1 VKHKNTL
8 SQKPSVVKAPALSE
22 MSEKDA
28 KWDKHRSNTQ
38 TIGSLYDRAGEGDLE
53 RLGKRMASCSGVLKF
68 GQAVN
73 LETGEISIKLDQAF
87 FCKVRHCP
95 VCQWRRGMA
104 NMAKFYERLPA
115 VSAAYPQAQWLFLT
129 LTVKNPEMADLR
141 TTLRDMNAAWQ
152 RMIQRAGW
160 PAKGFIRTTE
170 VTKGKDGNPHPHFHA
185 LLLVSPGYFQGKNY
199 ISQVKWAQMW
209 RDALR
214 ADYTPVV
221 HVAKVKAKSDKAK
234 AAEAS
239 GDKIAALSAAV
250 AETLKYSVKP
260 EDMLTDGAF
269 LFGITKQL
277 FKLRFLATGG
287 LLKGWLKETASNAE
301 MVETG
306 LEDEEEKE
314 AEVRPDLPPIFF
326 GWKKGE
332 RRYRQVKKGD
342 GPKRSYEISPRA
354 PELGGGWRLRLIED
368 GEEVGGGV
376 FPPVAD
382 IEDAEQAFVSAFE
395 NAKAEATSWLDSRP

>member
-8 SQKPSVVKAPALSE
+8 SQKPSVVKAPALSDL
-22 MSEKDA
+22 SEKDA

-38 TIGSLYDRAGEGDLE
+38 TIGSLYDRAGEKALE
-53 RLGKRMASCSGVLKF
+53 RLGERMADCSGVLKF

-73 LETGEISIKLDQAF
+73 FETGEISIKLDQAY

-115 VSAAYPQAQWLFLT
+115 LAAAQPTAQWLFLT
-129 LTVKNPEMADLR
+129 LTVRNPDMADLR
-141 TTLRDMNAAWQ
+141 VTLRDMNAAWQ

-170 VTKGKDGNPHPHFHA
+170 VTKGRDGKPHPHFHA

-199 ISQVKWAQMW
+199 ISQVKWAEMW

-239 GDKIAALSAAV
+239 GDKLAALSAAV

-269 LFGITKQL
+269 LFGITEQL
-277 FKLRFLATGG
+277 AKLRFLATGG
-287 LLKGWLKETASNAE
+287 LLKDWLKETPSNAE

-306 LEDEEEKE
+306 LEDEEGKE
-314 AEVRPDLPPIFF
+314 AEVRPDLPPLLF
-326 GWKKGE
+326 GWQPGE
-332 RRYRQVKKGD
+332 RRYRQVNKKG
-342 GPKRSYEISPRA
+342 P
-354 PELGGGWRLRLIED
+354 
-368 GEEVGGGV
+368 
-376 FPPVAD
+376 
-382 IEDAEQAFVSAFE
+382 
-395 NAKAEATSWLDSRP
+395 

>member
-1 VKHKNTL
+1 MKHKNTL
-8 SQKPSVVKAPALSE
+8 SQNPPVVKAPALSE
-22 MSEKDA
+22 LSEKDA

-38 TIGSLYDRAGEGDLE
+38 TIGSLYDRAGEEDLE

-73 LETGEISIKLDQAF
+73 FETGEISIKLDQAF

-141 TTLRDMNAAWQ
+141 TTLRDMNSAWQ

-170 VTKGKDGNPHPHFHA
+170 VTKGKDGKPHPHFHA
-185 LLLVSPGYFQGKNY
+185 LLLVTPGYFQGKNY
-199 ISQVKWAQMW
+199 ISQAKWAELW

-314 AEVRPDLPPIFF
+314 AEVRADLPPLFF
-326 GWKKGE
+326 GWKAGE
-332 RRYRQVKKGD
+332 RRYRQVKKGG

-376 FPPVAD
+376 FPL
-382 IEDAEQAFVSAFE
+382 DASAGDVEQAFE
-395 NAKAEATSWLDSRP
+395 EAKAEAIGWMALPSL

>member
-1 VKHKNTL
+1 MKHENTV

-22 MSEKDA
+22 LSEKDA

-38 TIGSLYDRAGEGDLE
+38 TIGSLYDRAGEEDLE
-53 RLGKRMASCSGVLKF
+53 RLGVRMSKCSGLLKF

-73 LETGEISIKLDQAF
+73 FETGEISIKLDQAF

-95 VCQWRRGMA
+95 VCQWRRGMSS
-104 NMAKFYERLPA
+104 MAKFYERLPA
-115 VSAAYPQAQWLFLT
+115 VAAAYPQGQWLFLT

-170 VTKGKDGNPHPHFHA
+170 VTKGKDGKPHPHFHA

-199 ISQVKWAQMW
+199 ISQAKWAEVW

-250 AETLKYSVKP
+250 AETLKYSIKP
-260 EDMLTDGAF
+260 EDMLNDGAF

-277 FKLRFLATGG
+277 AKLRFLATGR

-306 LEDEEEKE
+306 LEDEEEKG
-314 AEVRPDLPPIFF
+314 AEVRADLPPLFF
-326 GWKKGE
+326 GWKAGE
-332 RRYRQVKKGD
+332 RKYRQVKLG
-342 GPKRSYEISPRA
+342 GPKRSYEISPR
-354 PELGGGWRLRLIED
+354 PLELGGGWRLRLIED

-376 FPPVAD
+376 FPL
-382 IEDAEQAFVSAFE
+382 DASAGDVEQAFE
-395 NAKAEATSWLDSRP
+395 EAKAEAIGWMALPS

>member
-1 VKHKNTL
+1 MEHRTNVSKNAERI
-8 SQKPSVVKAPALSE
+8 KPPALSD

-38 TIGSLYDRAGEGDLE
+38 TIGSLYDRAGEEGLE
-53 RLGKRMASCSGVLKF
+53 RLGVRMSKCAGLLKF

-73 LETGEISIKLDQAF
+73 LETGEVSIKLDQAF

-95 VCQWRRGMA
+95 VCQWRRGMSS
-104 NMAKFYERLPA
+104 MAKFYERLPA
-115 VSAAYPQAQWLFLT
+115 VAAAYPKAQWLFLT
-129 LTVKNPEMADLR
+129 LTVRNPEMTDLR
-141 TTLRDMNAAWQ
+141 STLASMNAAWQ
-152 RMIQRAGW
+152 RMIQRQGW

-185 LLLVSPGYFQGKNY
+185 LLLVDPGYFAGHSY
-199 ISQVKWAQMW
+199 ISQAKWAEMW

-239 GDKIAALSAAV
+239 GDRTAALSAAV
-250 AETLKYSVKP
+250 AETLKYSIKP

-277 FKLRFLATGG
+277 AKLRFLATGG
-287 LLKGWLKETASNAE
+287 VLKGWLKETASNAE

-306 LEDEEEKE
+306 LEDEEGKD
-314 AEVRPDLPPIFF
+314 AEVRPELPPLFF
-326 GWKKGE
+326 GWKAGE
-332 RRYRQVKKGD
+332 RKYRQVKLG
-342 GPKRSYEISPRA
+342 GPKRSYEITPRP
-354 PELGGGWRLRLIED
+354 PELGGGFRLRLIED

-376 FPPVAD
+376 FPL
-382 IEDAEQAFVSAFE
+382 DASAGDVEQAFEEAR
-395 NAKAEATSWLDSRP
+395 AEALGWMALPSL

>member
-1 VKHKNTL
+1 MKHENTL
-8 SQKPSVVKAPALSE
+8 SQKPSVVKAPALSD

-38 TIGSLYDRAGEGDLE
+38 TIGSLYDRAGEEDLE
-53 RLGKRMASCSGVLKF
+53 RLGVRMSKCSGLLKF

-104 NMAKFYERLPA
+104 SMAKFYERLPA
-115 VSAAYPQAQWLFLT
+115 VAAAYPKAQWLFLT

-141 TTLRDMNAAWQ
+141 VTLRDMNAAWK
-152 RMIQRAGW
+152 RMIERAGW

-185 LLLVSPGYFQGKNY
+185 LLLVDPGYFAGHSY
-199 ISQVKWAQMW
+199 ISQAKWAEMW

-239 GDKIAALSAAV
+239 GDKTAALSAAV
-250 AETLKYSVKP
+250 AETLKYSIKP

-277 FKLRFLATGG
+277 AKLRFLATGG
-287 LLKGWLKETASNAE
+287 VLKGWLKETASNAE
-301 MVETG
+301 MIETG
-306 LEDEEEKE
+306 LEDEEGKD
-314 AEVRPDLPPIFF
+314 AEVRPELPPLFF
-326 GWKKGE
+326 GWKAGE
-332 RRYRQVKKGD
+332 RKYRQVRLD
-342 GPKRSYEISPRA
+342 GPKRSYETVSYTHLRA
-354 PELGGGWRLRLIED
+354 HE
-368 GEEVGGGV
+368 
-376 FPPVAD
+376 
-382 IEDAEQAFVSAFE
+382 
-395 NAKAEATSWLDSRP
+395 T